1 MKHFILLILAGLV
14 IGACEK
20 ESVGLRQ
27 IKLDHYT
34 EQFDISDLDFQ
45 PQAQINFEYDKF
57 GTLTK
62 STFLSY
68 NPDTKLMGEQ
78 RHMIFYFKNNQV
90 DKIEGFM
97 ANNSTPYV
105 TYTYSY
111 LQDSRV
117 DKIAENNSST
127 GLTSEVNF
135 SYLANDSIEAR
146 YQYSNGGSFEYR
158 FRYLNGNILNDKTTR
173 GLQLCSDGVYTYD
186 QFKNP
191 LQTLGYID
199 YDLINFS
206 VNNKVTENVEY
217 VGCAFPSLLPESY
230 VYEYDSNGY
239 PTTATTF
246 YKGGTI
252 RKSERKYYYSVH

>member
-1 MKHFILLILAGLV
+1 MKHFILLILIGLV

-20 ESVGLRQ
+20 ESVGVKLV
-27 IKLDHYT
+27 KLDHYT
-34 EQFDISDLDFQ
+34 EQFEIPDLGFQ
-45 PQAQINFEYDKF
+45 PQSQVNYEYDNF
-57 GTLTK
+57 GNLTK

-68 NPDTKLMGEQ
+68 NPDTKLMEEQ
-78 RHMIFYFKNNQV
+78 RHMIFRFNNNQV

-97 ANNSTPYV
+97 VNNSTAYV
-105 TYTYSY
+105 TYTYEY
-111 LQDSRV
+111 LQDSRIN
-117 DKIAENNSST
+117 KILENNSST

-146 YQYSNGGSFEYR
+146 YQYSNGESFEYR
-158 FRYLNGNILNDKTTR
+158 FRYLNGNILIDKTTR
-173 GLQLCSDGVYTYD
+173 GSQLCSDGAYTYD

-191 LQTLGYID
+191 LQTLGYVD

-206 VNNKVTENVEY
+206 GNNKVTENVNY
-217 VGCAFPSLLPESY
+217 IGCAFPSLQPESY

-246 YKGGTI
+246 YKGGVI
-252 RKSERKYYYSVH
+252 KKSERKYYYTEF